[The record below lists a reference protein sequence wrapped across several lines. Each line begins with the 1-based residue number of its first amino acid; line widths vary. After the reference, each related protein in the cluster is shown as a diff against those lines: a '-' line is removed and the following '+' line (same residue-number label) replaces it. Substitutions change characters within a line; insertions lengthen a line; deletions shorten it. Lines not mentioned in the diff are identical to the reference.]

1 MSLYKSI
8 LCNVFNYKTKEKGLQ
23 SRGDIESNFNFLEKS
38 T

>member
-8 LCNVFNYKTKEKGLQ
+8 LYKVFNYKTKEKGLQ
-23 SRGDIESNFNFLEKS
+23 SRGDIESYFNILEKS